1 MTLAAYWED
10 LLDEGGTQ
18 QGVYYQVDSISPQPS
33 VTFEYLL
40 ASLGVQNQYYHF
52 LVNYQS
58 SNPGVIKVYYFVT
71 GDSGSGRQLL
81 FKEPMPAVS
90 LLLPTPAIWTEHD
103 NANRW
108 HFRAAA
114 IPYANNGSP
123 AIAPG
128 QVVTFDT
135 NQGTGSVGTF
145 NNACYTPIPG
155 PRPPVNEHQV
165 KFVSSARLTIH
176 SFL

>member
-71 GDSGSGRQLL
+71 GDSGSG
-81 FKEPMPAVS
+81 A
-90 LLLPTPAIWTEHD
+90 TIAI
-103 NANRW
+103 
-108 HFRAAA
+108 
-114 IPYANNGSP
+114 
-123 AIAPG
+123 
-128 QVVTFDT
+128 
-135 NQGTGSVGTF
+135 QGTNASGKSTPPHSCDLDGT
-145 NNACYTPIPG
+145 
-155 PRPPVNEHQV
+155 
-165 KFVSSARLTIH
+165 
-176 SFL
+176 